1 MTNVPPSAASL
12 RGAVD
17 LSSLVNRAQAP
28 AAPAGGAPAAAG
40 GPGAPAG
47 APGAPGAPGVP
58 QTVDVPGLVLAADD
72 ASFTQFLDISS
83 VVPVVVELVSTGLAS
98 SRELSPVL
106 ERVVTEQ
113 AGRVL
118 LVRIDVDQSPQLGQ
132 AFQAQTVPT
141 VAALIGGRPVGLFA
155 GVIPEDQVRDV
166 LQQVLELA
174 QQNGVTG
181 RAVAPDASAAP
192 AAPVEEPLPPHHA
205 EAYAFIE
212 QGDYASAAAEYRTA
226 IAQNPRDAL
235 AVAGLAQVSLLH
247 RLDGKAA
254 DEIRGAAAA
263 APEDVDAQLLVAD
276 LDLSGG
282 HVEDAFARL
291 LELFPSADAEG
302 REAVRQRLLE
312 HFEVVGLEDPRV
324 AVARR
329 RLTRLLY

>member
-28 AAPAGGAPAAAG
+28 AAPAGGAAAAG
-40 GPGAPAG
+40 APAAPGAAPAAG
-47 APGAPGAPGVP
+47 APGAP

-83 VVPVVVELVSTGLAS
+83 VVPVIVELVSTGLAS

-106 ERVVTEQ
+106 ERVVTAQ

-155 GVIPEDQVRDV
+155 GVIPEDQVLDV
-166 LQQVLELA
+166 IQQVLELA

-181 RAVAPDASAAP
+181 QAVAPGGSAEP

-247 RLDGKAA
+247 RLDGTAA
-254 DEIRGAAAA
+254 DAIRSAAAST
-263 APEDVDAQLLVAD
+263 PEDVDAQLLVAD

-282 HVEDAFARL
+282 HVEDAFDRL
-291 LELFPSADAEG
+291 LTLFPSLDAEG

>member
-28 AAPAGGAPAAAG
+28 AAPAGGAAG
-40 GPGAPAG
+40 APGAAPAG
-47 APGAPGAPGVP
+47 APGAP

-72 ASFTQFLDISS
+72 ATFTQFLDISGI
-83 VVPVVVELVSTGLAS
+83 VPVLVELVSTGLAS

-113 AGRVL
+113 GGRVL

-166 LQQVLELA
+166 VQQVLELA

-181 RAVAPDASAAP
+181 RAVAPEGSAAP
-192 AAPVEEPLPPHHA
+192 AAPAEEPLPPHHA
-205 EAYAFIE
+205 EAYAHIE
-212 QGDYASAAAEYRTA
+212 QGDYAAAAAEYRTA

-247 RLDGKAA
+247 RLDGTAA
-254 DEIRGAAAA
+254 DDIRGAAAS
-263 APEDVDAQLLVAD
+263 APDDVDAQLLVAD

-282 HVEDAFARL
+282 HVEDAFTRL

-302 REAVRQRLLE
+302 REAIRQRLLE

>member
-28 AAPAGGAPAAAG
+28 AAPAGGAAAAG
-40 GPGAPAG
+40 APAAPGAAPAVG
-47 APGAPGAPGVP
+47 APGAP

-83 VVPVVVELVSTGLAS
+83 VVPVIVELVSTGLAS

-106 ERVVTEQ
+106 ERVVTAQ

-155 GVIPEDQVRDV
+155 GVIPEDQVLDV
-166 LQQVLELA
+166 IQQVLELA

-181 RAVAPDASAAP
+181 QAVAPGGSAEP

-247 RLDGKAA
+247 RLDGTEA
-254 DEIRGAAAA
+254 DAIRSAAAST
-263 APEDVDAQLLVAD
+263 PEDVDAQLLVAD

-282 HVEDAFARL
+282 HVEDAFDRL
-291 LELFPSADAEG
+291 LTLFPSLDAEG

>member
-28 AAPAGGAPAAAG
+28 AAPAGASAGAAA
-40 GPGAPAG
+40 AG
-47 APGAPGAPGVP
+47 APGAPVPDAGAAGTP

-83 VVPVVVELVSTGLAS
+83 VVPVIVELVSTGLAS

-113 AGRVL
+113 GGRVL
-118 LVRIDVDQSPQLGQ
+118 LVRIDVDHSPQLGQ
-132 AFQAQTVPT
+132 AFQATPVPT

-166 LQQVLELA
+166 IQQVLELA
-174 QQNGVTG
+174 QQNAVTG
-181 RAVAPDASAAP
+181 QAVAPDASAAP

-235 AVAGLAQVSLLH
+235 AVAGLAQVSLLE

-263 APEDVDAQLLVAD
+263 APDDVDAQLLVAD

-282 HVEDAFARL
+282 HVEDAFTRL
-291 LELFPSADAEG
+291 LELFPSADAAG

-329 RLTRLLY
+329 QLTRLLY

>member
-28 AAPAGGAPAAAG
+28 AAPGGGAPAAAG

-47 APGAPGAPGVP
+47 APGAPGAP

-247 RLDGKAA
+247 RLDGNAA

>member
-28 AAPAGGAPAAAG
+28 AAGAPAAG
-40 GPGAPAG
+40 AG
-47 APGAPGAPGVP
+47 APGAPAAPAGAAGTP

-72 ASFTQFLDISS
+72 ASFTQFLDISA
-83 VVPVVVELVSTGLAS
+83 VVPVIVELVSTGLAS

-113 AGRVL
+113 GGRVL

-166 LQQVLELA
+166 IQQVLELA

-181 RAVAPDASAAP
+181 TAVAPGGSGEP

-254 DEIRGAAAA
+254 DGIRSAAASA
-263 APEDVDAQLLVAD
+263 ADDVDAQLLVAD

-282 HVEDAFARL
+282 HVEDAFDRL
-291 LELFPSADAEG
+291 LTLFPGLDAEG

-312 HFEVVGLEDPRV
+312 HFEVVGLEDARV

>member
-28 AAPAGGAPAAAG
+28 ATPAGGAADA
-40 GPGAPAG
+40 PGAAPAG
-47 APGAPGAPGVP
+47 APGAP

-72 ASFTQFLDISS
+72 ATFTQFLDISGI
-83 VVPVVVELVSTGLAS
+83 VPVLVELVSTGLAS

-113 AGRVL
+113 GGRVL

-166 LQQVLELA
+166 VQQVLELA

-181 RAVAPDASAAP
+181 RAVAPEGSAAP

-205 EAYAFIE
+205 EAYAHIE
-212 QGDYASAAAEYRTA
+212 QGDYAAAAAEYRTA

-247 RLDGKAA
+247 RLDGTAA
-254 DEIRGAAAA
+254 DDIRGAAAS
-263 APEDVDAQLLVAD
+263 APDDVDAQLLVAD

-282 HVEDAFARL
+282 HVEDAFTRL

-302 REAVRQRLLE
+302 REAIRQRLLE

>member
-28 AAPAGGAPAAAG
+28 AAPAGAPA
-40 GPGAPAG
+40 GASAAG
-47 APGAPGAPGVP
+47 APGAPVPDAGTAGAP

-83 VVPVVVELVSTGLAS
+83 VVPVIVELVSTGLAS

-106 ERVVTEQ
+106 ERVVTDQ
-113 AGRVL
+113 GGRVL

-166 LQQVLELA
+166 IQQVLELA

-181 RAVAPDASAAP
+181 QAVAPDASAAP
-192 AAPVEEPLPPHHA
+192 AAPIEEPLPPHHA
-205 EAYAFIE
+205 EASAFIE

-235 AVAGLAQVSLLH
+235 AVAGLAQVSLLE

-263 APEDVDAQLLVAD
+263 APGDVDAQLLVAD

-282 HVEDAFARL
+282 HVEDAFTRL
-291 LELFPSADAEG
+291 LELFPSADAAG
-302 REAVRQRLLE
+302 REAIRQRLLE

-329 RLTRLLY
+329 QLTRLLY

>member
-28 AAPAGGAPAAAG
+28 AAPAGGAAAAG
-40 GPGAPAG
+40 APAAPGAAPAAG
-47 APGAPGAPGVP
+47 APGAP

-83 VVPVVVELVSTGLAS
+83 VVPVIVELVSTGLAS

-106 ERVVTEQ
+106 ERVVTAQ

-155 GVIPEDQVRDV
+155 GVIPEDQVLDV
-166 LQQVLELA
+166 IQQVLELA

-181 RAVAPDASAAP
+181 QAVAPGGSAEP

-212 QGDYASAAAEYRTA
+212 QGDYSSAAAEYRTA

-247 RLDGKAA
+247 RLDGTAA
-254 DEIRGAAAA
+254 DAIRSAAAS

-282 HVEDAFARL
+282 HVEDAFDRL
-291 LELFPSADAEG
+291 LTLFPSLDAEG

>member
-28 AAPAGGAPAAAG
+28 AAPAGAAAAPAGGAA
-40 GPGAPAG
+40 GAPAG
-47 APGAPGAPGVP
+47 APAAPGAP

-72 ASFTQFLDISS
+72 ASFTQFLDISA
-83 VVPVVVELVSTGLAS
+83 VVPVLVELVSSGLAS
-98 SRELSPVL
+98 SRELSPLL
-106 ERVVTEQ
+106 ERVVTEH

-132 AFQAQTVPT
+132 AFQAQSVPT

-155 GVIPEDQVRDV
+155 GVIPEDQLRDV
-166 LQQVLELA
+166 VQQVLELA

-181 RAVAPDASAAP
+181 QAVAPGGSAEP

-212 QGDYASAAAEYRTA
+212 QGDYAAAAAEYRTA

-235 AVAGLAQVSLLH
+235 AAAGLAQVSLLH
-247 RLDGKAA
+247 RLDGTAA

-263 APEDVDAQLLVAD
+263 APDDVDAQLLVAD

-282 HVEDAFARL
+282 HVEDAFTRL
-291 LELFPSADAEG
+291 LELFPSADAAG
-302 REAVRQRLLE
+302 REAIRQRLLE

>member
-47 APGAPGAPGVP
+47 APGAPGAP

-155 GVIPEDQVRDV
+155 GVIPEDQFRDV

>member
-17 LSSLVNRAQAP
+17 LSSLVNRAP
-28 AAPAGGAPAAAG
+28 AATPG
-40 GPGAPAG
+40 GPAPAG
-47 APGAPGAPGVP
+47 APASPGAPADAAGAP

-72 ASFTQFLDISS
+72 ATFTRFLDISS
-83 VVPVVVELVSTGLAS
+83 VVPVIVELVSTGLAS

-113 AGRVL
+113 GGRVL

-166 LQQVLELA
+166 IQQVLELA

-181 RAVAPDASAAP
+181 SATAPGGSAVP

-205 EAYAFIE
+205 EAYAHIE
-212 QGDYASAAAEYRTA
+212 QGDYAAAAAEYRTA

-247 RLDGKAA
+247 RLDGTAA
-254 DEIRGAAAA
+254 DQIRAAAAA
-263 APEDVDAQLLVAD
+263 APADVDAQLLVAD

-282 HVEDAFARL
+282 HVEDAFDRL
-291 LELFPSADAEG
+291 LALFPSLDADG
-302 REAVRQRLLE
+302 REAVRLRLLE
-312 HFEVVGLEDPRV
+312 HFEVVGLDDPRV

>member
-263 APEDVDAQLLVAD
+263 APDDVDAQLLVAD

>member
-47 APGAPGAPGVP
+47 APGAPGAP

-291 LELFPSADAEG
+291 LELFPSADAGG

>member
-28 AAPAGGAPAAAG
+28 AAA
-40 GPGAPAG
+40 AG
-47 APGAPGAPGVP
+47 APGAPAAGAPTGPAGATGAP

-72 ASFTQFLDISS
+72 ATFTQFLDISGI
-83 VVPVVVELVSTGLAS
+83 VPVIVELVSTGLAS

-166 LQQVLELA
+166 IQQVLELA

-181 RAVAPDASAAP
+181 TAVAPEGSAAP

-205 EAYAFIE
+205 EAYALIE
-212 QGDYASAAAEYRTA
+212 QGDYAAAAAEYRTA

-247 RLDGKAA
+247 RLDGTAA

-263 APEDVDAQLLVAD
+263 APDDVDAQLLVAD

-282 HVEDAFARL
+282 HVEDAFDRL
-291 LELFPSADAEG
+291 LTLFPGLDAEG

>member
-17 LSSLVNRAQAP
+17 LSSLVSRAQAP

-47 APGAPGAPGVP
+47 APGAPGAP

-155 GVIPEDQVRDV
+155 GVIPEDQVHDV

>member
-47 APGAPGAPGVP
+47 AAGAPGAP

-141 VAALIGGRPVGLFA
+141 VAALIGGRPVGRFA
-155 GVIPEDQVRDV
+155 GVSPEDQVRDV

-291 LELFPSADAEG
+291 LELFPSADTEG

>member
-17 LSSLVNRAQAP
+17 LSSLVSRAH
-28 AAPAGGAPAAAG
+28 APAAAAG
-40 GPGAPAG
+40 APGASGGAAAG
-47 APGAPGAPGVP
+47 APGAPAAGQVP

-72 ASFTQFLDISS
+72 GTFTQFLDISA
-83 VVPVVVELVSTGLAS
+83 VVPVLVELVSTGLAS
-98 SRELSPVL
+98 SRELSPLL
-106 ERVVTEQ
+106 ERVVAEQ

-166 LQQVLELA
+166 VQQVLELA

-181 RAVAPDASAAP
+181 TAVVPGGSAAP

-205 EAYAFIE
+205 EAYAYIE
-212 QGDYASAAAEYRTA
+212 QGDYAAAAAEYRTA

-235 AVAGLAQVSLLH
+235 AAAGLAQVNLLH
-247 RLDGKAA
+247 RLDGRAA
-254 DEIRGAAAA
+254 DGIRAAAA
-263 APEDVDAQLLVAD
+263 AGPQDVDAQLLVAD

-282 HVEDAFARL
+282 HVDDAFDRL
-291 LELFPSADAEG
+291 LTLFPTADAEG
-302 REAVRQRLLE
+302 REAIRQRLLE
-312 HFEVVGLEDPRV
+312 HFEVVGLDDPRV

>member
-47 APGAPGAPGVP
+47 APGAPGAP

-247 RLDGKAA
+247 RLDGKTA

>member
-28 AAPAGGAPAAAG
+28 AANAGGAPAA
-40 GPGAPAG
+40 GATG
-47 APGAPGAPGVP
+47 APGAPVDGTGAP

-83 VVPVVVELVSTGLAS
+83 VVPVIVELVPTGLAS

-106 ERVVTEQ
+106 ERVITEQ

-166 LQQVLELA
+166 IQQVLELA

-181 RAVAPDASAAP
+181 RAVAPDASAEP

-282 HVEDAFARL
+282 HVEDAFTRL

-312 HFEVVGLEDPRV
+312 HFEVVGLDDPRV

-329 RLTRLLY
+329 QLTRLLY

>member
-28 AAPAGGAPAAAG
+28 AGAAAGAPASPAAG
-40 GPGAPAG
+40 GPGAPAAAAG
-47 APGAPGAPGVP
+47 APGAP
-58 QTVDVPGLVLAADD
+58 QTVDVPGLVLQADD
-72 ASFTQFLDISS
+72 ASFTQFLDISG
-83 VVPVVVELVSTGLAS
+83 VVPVLVELVSTGLAS

-106 ERVVTEQ
+106 ERVVAEH

-155 GVIPEDQVRDV
+155 GAIPEDQVRDV
-166 LQQVLELA
+166 VQQVLELA

-181 RAVAPDASAAP
+181 RAVAPAGSAEP

-212 QGDYASAAAEYRTA
+212 QGDYAAAAAEYRTA

-254 DEIRGAAAA
+254 DEIRSAAAS
-263 APEDVDAQLLVAD
+263 APDDVDAQLLVAD

-282 HVEDAFARL
+282 HVEDAFTRL
-291 LELFPSADAEG
+291 LELFPSADAAG
-302 REAVRQRLLE
+302 REAIRQRLLE

-329 RLTRLLY
+329 QLTRLLY

>member
-1 MTNVPPSAASL
+1 M
-12 RGAVD
+12 
-17 LSSLVNRAQAP
+17 
-28 AAPAGGAPAAAG
+28 
-40 GPGAPAG
+40 
-47 APGAPGAPGVP
+47 
-58 QTVDVPGLVLAADD
+58 
-72 ASFTQFLDISS
+72 
-83 VVPVVVELVSTGLAS
+83 
-98 SRELSPVL
+98 
-106 ERVVTEQ
+106 
-113 AGRVL
+113 
-118 LVRIDVDQSPQLGQ
+118 
-132 AFQAQTVPT
+132 
-141 VAALIGGRPVGLFA
+141 
-155 GVIPEDQVRDV
+155 
-166 LQQVLELA
+166 
-174 QQNGVTG
+174 TG

-192 AAPVEEPLPPHHA
+192 AAPVEAAAPHHA

-291 LELFPSADAEG
+291 LEALPVGRRRG

>member
-28 AAPAGGAPAAAG
+28 AAA
-40 GPGAPAG
+40 AG
-47 APGAPGAPGVP
+47 APGAPVAGAPAGPAGAPGTP

-72 ASFTQFLDISS
+72 ATFTQFLDISGI
-83 VVPVVVELVSTGLAS
+83 VPVIVELVSTGLAS

-166 LQQVLELA
+166 IQQVLELA

-181 RAVAPDASAAP
+181 TAVAPEGSAP

-212 QGDYASAAAEYRTA
+212 QGDYAAAAAEYRTA

-247 RLDGKAA
+247 RLDGTAA
-254 DEIRGAAAA
+254 DAIRSAAAA
-263 APEDVDAQLLVAD
+263 APDDVDAQLLVAD

-282 HVEDAFARL
+282 HVEDAFDRL
-291 LELFPSADAEG
+291 LTLFPGLDAEG

-324 AVARR
+324 AGARR
-329 RLTRLLY
+329 RLARLLY

>member
-28 AAPAGGAPAAAG
+28 AAPAGAPAGAA
-40 GPGAPAG
+40 AAG
-47 APGAPGAPGVP
+47 APGAPVPDAGAAGTP

-83 VVPVVVELVSTGLAS
+83 VVPVIVELVSTGLAS
-98 SRELSPVL
+98 SRELSRVL
-106 ERVVTEQ
+106 ERVVSVQ
-113 AGRVL
+113 GGRVL

-166 LQQVLELA
+166 IQQVLELA

-181 RAVAPDASAAP
+181 QAVAPDASAAP
-192 AAPVEEPLPPHHA
+192 AATVEEPLPPHHA

-235 AVAGLAQVSLLH
+235 AVAGLAQVSLLE
-247 RLDGKAA
+247 RLDGKAP

-263 APEDVDAQLLVAD
+263 APDDVDAQLLVAD

-282 HVEDAFARL
+282 HVEDAFTRL
-291 LELFPSADAEG
+291 LELFPSADAVG

-329 RLTRLLY
+329 QLTRLLY

>member
-28 AAPAGGAPAAAG
+28 AAPAGASAGAAA
-40 GPGAPAG
+40 AG
-47 APGAPGAPGVP
+47 APGAPVPDARAAGTP

-83 VVPVVVELVSTGLAS
+83 VVPVIVELVSTGLAS

-113 AGRVL
+113 GGRVL

-166 LQQVLELA
+166 IQQVLELA

-181 RAVAPDASAAP
+181 QAVAPDASAAP

-235 AVAGLAQVSLLH
+235 AVAGLAQVSLLE

-263 APEDVDAQLLVAD
+263 APDDVDAQLLVAD

-282 HVEDAFARL
+282 HVEDAFTRL
-291 LELFPSADAEG
+291 LELFPSADAAG

-329 RLTRLLY
+329 QLTRLLY

>member
-28 AAPAGGAPAAAG
+28 AAPAGASAGAAA
-40 GPGAPAG
+40 AG
-47 APGAPGAPGVP
+47 APGAPVPDAGAAGTP
-58 QTVDVPGLVLAADD
+58 QMVDVPGLVLAADD

-83 VVPVVVELVSTGLAS
+83 VVPVIVELVSTGLAS

-113 AGRVL
+113 GGRVL

-166 LQQVLELA
+166 IQQVLELA

-181 RAVAPDASAAP
+181 QAVAPDASAAP
-192 AAPVEEPLPPHHA
+192 AATVEEPLPPHHA

-235 AVAGLAQVSLLH
+235 AVAGLAQVSLLE

-263 APEDVDAQLLVAD
+263 APDDVDAQLLVAD

-282 HVEDAFARL
+282 HVEDAFTRL
-291 LELFPSADAEG
+291 LELFPSADAAG

-329 RLTRLLY
+329 QLTRLLY

>member
-1 MTNVPPSAASL
+1 M
-12 RGAVD
+12 
-17 LSSLVNRAQAP
+17 
-28 AAPAGGAPAAAG
+28 
-40 GPGAPAG
+40 
-47 APGAPGAPGVP
+47 
-58 QTVDVPGLVLAADD
+58 LAADD

-83 VVPVVVELVSTGLAS
+83 VVPVIVELVSTGLAS

-113 AGRVL
+113 GGRVL

-166 LQQVLELA
+166 IQQVLELA

-181 RAVAPDASAAP
+181 QAVAPDASAAP
-192 AAPVEEPLPPHHA
+192 AATVEEPLPPHHA

-235 AVAGLAQVSLLH
+235 AVAGLAQVSLLE

-254 DEIRGAAAA
+254 AEIRGAAAA
-263 APEDVDAQLLVAD
+263 APDDVDAQLLVAD

-282 HVEDAFARL
+282 HVEDAFTRL
-291 LELFPSADAEG
+291 LELFPSADAAG

-329 RLTRLLY
+329 QLTRLLY

>member
-28 AAPAGGAPAAAG
+28 AAPAGAAAAPAGGAA
-40 GPGAPAG
+40 GAPAG
-47 APGAPGAPGVP
+47 APAAPGAP

-72 ASFTQFLDISS
+72 ASFTQFLDISA
-83 VVPVVVELVSTGLAS
+83 VVPVLVELVSSGLAS
-98 SRELSPVL
+98 SRELSPLL

-113 AGRVL
+113 GGRVL

-166 LQQVLELA
+166 IQQVLELA

-181 RAVAPDASAAP
+181 RAVAPDASAEAP
-192 AAPVEEPLPPHHA
+192 TPVEEPLPPHHA

-254 DEIRGAAAA
+254 DAIRSAAAA
-263 APEDVDAQLLVAD
+263 APDDVDAQLLVAD

-282 HVEDAFARL
+282 HVEDAFTRL
-291 LELFPSADAEG
+291 LELYPSADAEG

-329 RLTRLLY
+329 QLTRLLY

>member
-28 AAPAGGAPAAAG
+28 AAPAGAPAGAA
-40 GPGAPAG
+40 AAG
-47 APGAPGAPGVP
+47 APGAPVPDAGAAGTP

-83 VVPVVVELVSTGLAS
+83 VVPVIVELVSTGLAS

-113 AGRVL
+113 GGRVL

-166 LQQVLELA
+166 IQQVLELA

-181 RAVAPDASAAP
+181 QAVAPDASAAP

-235 AVAGLAQVSLLH
+235 AVAGLAQVSLLE

-263 APEDVDAQLLVAD
+263 APDDVDAQLLVAD

-282 HVEDAFARL
+282 HVEDAFTRL
-291 LELFPSADAEG
+291 LELFPSADAAG

-329 RLTRLLY
+329 QLTRLLY

>member
-28 AAPAGGAPAAAG
+28 AAPAGGAAPAPGAAAPG
-40 GPGAPAG
+40 GPAG
-47 APGAPGAPGVP
+47 APGAP
-58 QTVDVPGLVLAADD
+58 QSVDVPGLVLAADD
-72 ASFTQFLDISS
+72 ASFTQFLDISG
-83 VVPVVVELVSTGLAS
+83 VVPVIVELVSTGLAS

-106 ERVVTEQ
+106 ERVVTEH

-166 LQQVLELA
+166 VQQVLELA

-181 RAVAPDASAAP
+181 KAVAPAGSAEP

-212 QGDYASAAAEYRTA
+212 QGDYAAAAAEYRTA

-254 DEIRGAAAA
+254 DAIRAAAA
-263 APEDVDAQLLVAD
+263 SAPDDVDAQLLVAD

-282 HVEDAFARL
+282 HVEDAFTRL
-291 LELFPSADAEG
+291 LELFPSADAAG

-329 RLTRLLY
+329 QLTRLLY

>member
-28 AAPAGGAPAAAG
+28 ASPAGPAAAPAA

-47 APGAPGAPGVP
+47 ATGAPGAP

-72 ASFTQFLDISS
+72 QSFTQFLDISA
-83 VVPVVVELVSTGLAS
+83 VVPVLVELVSTGLAS
-98 SRELSPVL
+98 SRELSPLL
-106 ERVVTEQ
+106 ERVVTEH

-132 AFQAQTVPT
+132 AFQAQSVPT

-166 LQQVLELA
+166 VQQVLELA

-181 RAVAPDASAAP
+181 TAVAPAGSAEP

-205 EAYAFIE
+205 EAYAHIE
-212 QGDYASAAAEYRTA
+212 QGDYAAAAAEYRTA

-254 DEIRGAAAA
+254 DEIRAAAA
-263 APEDVDAQLLVAD
+263 SAPDDVDAQLLVAD

-282 HVEDAFARL
+282 HVEDAFTRL
-291 LELFPSADAEG
+291 LELFPSADAAG
-302 REAVRQRLLE
+302 REAIRQRLLE

>member
-28 AAPAGGAPAAAG
+28 AAPAGGAADA
-40 GPGAPAG
+40 PGAAPAG
-47 APGAPGAPGVP
+47 APGAP

-72 ASFTQFLDISS
+72 ATFTQFLDISGI
-83 VVPVVVELVSTGLAS
+83 VPVLVELVSTGLAS

-113 AGRVL
+113 GGRVL

-166 LQQVLELA
+166 VQQVLELA

-181 RAVAPDASAAP
+181 RAVAPEGSAAP

-205 EAYAFIE
+205 EAYAHIE
-212 QGDYASAAAEYRTA
+212 QGDYAAAAAEYRTA

-247 RLDGKAA
+247 RLDGTAA
-254 DEIRGAAAA
+254 DDIRRAAAS
-263 APEDVDAQLLVAD
+263 APDDVDAQLLVAD

-282 HVEDAFARL
+282 HVEDAFTRL

-302 REAVRQRLLE
+302 REAIRQRLLE

>member
-28 AAPAGGAPAAAG
+28 AAPAGAAAAPAGGAA
-40 GPGAPAG
+40 GAPAG
-47 APGAPGAPGVP
+47 APAAPGAP

-72 ASFTQFLDISS
+72 ASFTQFLDISA
-83 VVPVVVELVSTGLAS
+83 VVPVLVELVSSGLAS
-98 SRELSPVL
+98 SRELSPLL
-106 ERVVTEQ
+106 ERVVTEH

-132 AFQAQTVPT
+132 AFQAQSVPT

-166 LQQVLELA
+166 VQQVLELA

-181 RAVAPDASAAP
+181 QAVAPGGSAEP

-212 QGDYASAAAEYRTA
+212 QGDYAAAAAEYRTA

-235 AVAGLAQVSLLH
+235 AAAGLAQVSLLH
-247 RLDGKAA
+247 RLDGTAA

-263 APEDVDAQLLVAD
+263 APDDVDAQLLVAD

-282 HVEDAFARL
+282 HVEDAFTRL
-291 LELFPSADAEG
+291 LELFPSADAAG
-302 REAVRQRLLE
+302 REAIRQRLLE

>member
-28 AAPAGGAPAAAG
+28 AAPAGASAGAAA
-40 GPGAPAG
+40 AG
-47 APGAPGAPGVP
+47 APGAPVPDAGAAGAP

-83 VVPVVVELVSTGLAS
+83 VVPVIVELVSTGLAS

-113 AGRVL
+113 GGRVL

-166 LQQVLELA
+166 IQQVLELA

-181 RAVAPDASAAP
+181 QAVAPDASAAP
-192 AAPVEEPLPPHHA
+192 AAPVGEPLPPHHA

-235 AVAGLAQVSLLH
+235 AVAGLAQVSLLE

-263 APEDVDAQLLVAD
+263 APDDVDAQLLVAD

-282 HVEDAFARL
+282 HVEDAFTRL
-291 LELFPSADAEG
+291 LELFPSADAAG

-329 RLTRLLY
+329 QLTRLLY

>member
-28 AAPAGGAPAAAG
+28 AAPAGASAGAAA
-40 GPGAPAG
+40 AG
-47 APGAPGAPGVP
+47 APGAPVPDAGAAGTP

-83 VVPVVVELVSTGLAS
+83 VVPVIVELVSTGLAS

-113 AGRVL
+113 GGRVL

-166 LQQVLELA
+166 IQQVLELA

-181 RAVAPDASAAP
+181 QAVAPDASAAP

-205 EAYAFIE
+205 EAYAFIK

-235 AVAGLAQVSLLH
+235 AVAGLAQVSLLE

-263 APEDVDAQLLVAD
+263 APDDVDAQLLVAD

-282 HVEDAFARL
+282 HVEDAFTRL
-291 LELFPSADAEG
+291 LELFPSVDAAG

-329 RLTRLLY
+329 QLTRLLY